1 MDYRVIKENDLFLM
15 TDKTGDIPAGNAAG
29 HGLYTKDTR
38 FLSGMEIRINGM
50 TPILLSSSAGTN
62 YIATIRMTNP
72 HMESDGQLILWRESI
87 ELERQRFIY
96 EGALYE
102 TIAFTNFYPKPVA
115 FDFTAR
121 FESDFADM
129 FVVRGF
135 QNGTF
140 GELLPDIQEH
150 QKLVKR
156 YKGTDGIE
164 RQTHIGWDRKETTV
178 QEDSTVAFTFE
189 LAPKERQSV
198 TFFIAP
204 YIDGQGPEQVPAEQ
218 AIKQLK
224 ASYQEWDTN
233 TTSVESNLPL
243 FNHLYDRGLQDLRVL
258 LTDLGHGQF
267 PVAGLPWYAV
277 PFGRDSL
284 IAALQMLSAEPN
296 VAKGTLLTL
305 ASYQGTKHDV
315 WRDEEPGKIMHE
327 IRYGELALTNQVPF
341 TPYYGTI
348 DATPLFLLLAA
359 EYVQWTGDTALIEQ
373 LMPNIEQALNWIDVH
388 GDADGDRFVEYY
400 QKSSKGI
407 ANQGWKDSG
416 DSVVH
421 SNGDYAKAPIALAEV
436 QGYVY
441 HAKVK
446 LAPILRQL
454 GKEAMAQEL
463 ESSAEELRQ
472 RFEAS
477 FWMEEEGFY
486 AIALDA
492 DKKQVQS
499 VTTNP
504 GHVLMSGMLQPD
516 RAAAVVRRLVAPDMF
531 SGYGIRT
538 MSTESAGYNP
548 MSYHDGSIWPH
559 DNSLVL
565 LGMSRCGYKAETMQV
580 IEGLMKAAE
589 SFEYHRLPELYCGYD
604 ESIGEPVPYPV
615 ACSPQAWA
623 AGTPLVFLQTMLGI
637 EPDTLGGTIRLN
649 PVLPSGMTDLTVRNM
664 TVAQGKLCLSVQ
676 LNPQTKTPVVHVLN
690 NTTGLQVIHHS

>member
-15 TDKTGDIPAGNAAG
+15 TDKTGDIPAGNEAG

-38 FLSGMEIRINGM
+38 FLSGFEIRINDKK
-50 TPILLSSSAGTN
+50 PILLSSSAGTN

-72 HMESDGQLILWRESI
+72 HMESDGNLILWRESV

-102 TIAFTNFYPKPVA
+102 TITFTNFYPKPVA
-115 FDFTAR
+115 FDFTSR

-140 GELLPDIQEH
+140 GEALPDVYEQG
-150 QKLVKR
+150 KLTKS
-156 YKGTDGIE
+156 YKGTDGIV
-164 RQTHIGWDRKETTV
+164 RQTQINWDRAETAV
-178 QEDSTVAFTFE
+178 RNDGTVAFRFE
-189 LAPKERQSV
+189 LAPKERQAV

-204 YIDGQGPEQVPAEQ
+204 FIDGKGPKQVPAQQ
-218 AIKQLK
+218 AIEQLK
-224 ASYQEWDTN
+224 ASYQTWNEN
-233 TTSVESNLPL
+233 TTSVESDLPL
-243 FNHLYDRGLQDLRVL
+243 FDQLYNRGLQDLRVL

-267 PVAGLPWYAV
+267 PVAGLPWYSV

-284 IAALQMLSAEPN
+284 IAALQMLTAEPN
-296 VAKGTLLTL
+296 IAKGTLLTM
-305 ASYQGTKHDV
+305 AAYQGTKEDV

-327 IRYGELALTNQVPF
+327 IRYGELALTNQIPF

-359 EYVQWTGDTALIEQ
+359 EYVQWTGDTALIEH
-373 LMPNIEQALNWIDVH
+373 LMPGIERALSWIDTY

-421 SNGDYAKAPIALAEV
+421 RNGDYAKAPIALAEV

-441 HAKVK
+441 QAKTK
-446 LAPILRQL
+446 LAPILRKL
-454 GKEAMAQEL
+454 GKDQLADEL
-463 ESSAEELRQ
+463 TRSAEELRE

-477 FWMEEEGFY
+477 FWMEDEDFY

-504 GHVLMSGMLQPD
+504 GHVLMSGMLKPE
-516 RAAAVVRRLVAPDMF
+516 RAQSVVRRLVAADMF

-538 MSTESAGYNP
+538 MSTESSGYNP

-559 DNSLVL
+559 DNSLVM
-565 LGMSRCGYKAETMQV
+565 LGMSRCGYKAETLQV
-580 IEGLMKAAE
+580 IEGLMKASE

-604 ESIGEPVPYPV
+604 ESVGEPVPYPV

-623 AGTPLVFLQTMLGI
+623 AGTPLVFLQAILGI
-637 EPDTLGGTIRLN
+637 EPDTLGGTIRLD
-649 PVLPSGMTDLTVRNM
+649 PVLPAGMTQLTVRNM
-664 TVAQGKLCLSVQ
+664 TVAQGKLSLHVQ
-676 LNPQTKTPVVHVLN
+676 LDPRTKTTTIIVLN
-690 NTTGLQVIHHS
+690 NTSGLQVIHPS

>member
-15 TDKTGDIPAGNAAG
+15 TDKTGDIPAGNEAG

-38 FLSGMEIRINGM
+38 FLSGLEIRINGKK
-50 TPILLSSSAGTN
+50 PILLSSSAGTN

-72 HMESDGQLILWRESI
+72 HMESDGQLILWRESV

-115 FDFTAR
+115 FDFTAQ

-140 GELLPDIQEH
+140 GEALPDVMEH

-156 YKGTDGIE
+156 YKGTDGVE
-164 RQTHIGWDRKETTV
+164 RQTHICWDRKETVV
-178 QEDSTVAFTFE
+178 QEDSTIAFNFE

-204 YIDGQGPEQVPAEQ
+204 YIDGKGSEQVSAQQ
-218 AIKQLK
+218 AIEMLK
-224 ASYQEWDTN
+224 ASYQEWDHN
-233 TTSVESNLPL
+233 TTSIESNLPL

-258 LTDLGHGQF
+258 LTDLGHGRF

-284 IAALQMLSAEPN
+284 IAALQMLPAAPN
-296 VAKGTLLTL
+296 VAKGTLLTM
-305 ASYQGTKHDV
+305 ASYQGTKEDV

-327 IRYGELALTNQVPF
+327 IRYGELALTNQIPF

-373 LMPNIEQALNWIDVH
+373 LMPNIEQALHWIDNY

-421 SNGDYAKAPIALAEV
+421 SNGNYAKAPIALAEV

-441 HAKVK
+441 HAKMK
-446 LAPILRQL
+446 LSPILRQL
-454 GKEAMAQEL
+454 GKESMADEL
-463 ESSAEELRQ
+463 ESSAEDLRQ
-472 RFEAS
+472 RFESS

-516 RAAAVVRRLVAPDMF
+516 RAESVVRRLVAPDMF

-538 MSTESAGYNP
+538 MSTESSGYNP

-565 LGMSRCGYKAETMQV
+565 LGMSRSGFKAETMQV
-580 IEGLMKAAE
+580 IEGLMKASE

-604 ESIGEPVPYPV
+604 DSIGEPVPYPV

-637 EPDTLGGTIRLN
+637 EPDTLGGTIRFN
-649 PVLPSGMTDLTVRNM
+649 PVLPSGMTELTVRNM
-664 TVAQGKLCLSVQ
+664 TVAQGKLSLHI
-676 LNPQTKTPVVHVLN
+676 LFNPQTQTAVVNVLH
-690 NTTGLQVIHHS
+690 NTTGLQVIQHS